1 MTSLKKSLPALML
14 AGALVAG
21 TAVAAP
27 AWDSSAPLANNF
39 SSRNLS
45 APLGDAG
52 DPDIRNMPVVRG
64 SYQQYLR

>member
-1 MTSLKKSLPALML
+1 MSSLKNTLSRLML

-21 TAVAAP
+21 FAVATP
-27 AWDSSAPLANNF
+27 SWDASQPTANNL

-52 DPDIRNMPVVRG
+52 DPDIGNMPVLGR
-64 SYQQYLR
+64 